1 MTGKPMIIDRVV
13 LRLVRTELTRPFENR
28 WQRYH
33 TWTKLVLEVVVGG
46 VSGFSECAAMETPF
60 YNYET
65 IETAWF
71 ITERYLAPA
80 LLREQITDPVA
91 AQRAWADINGH
102 EEAKAG
108 LEGAL
113 WDLRA
118 RQAGR
123 PLCRELGGSVR
134 PVPAG
139 ATAGIEPTLDELL
152 AHIAA
157 IRDAGFH
164 RVRVKIRPGW
174 DVEPLREIHAA
185 FPGLPVIAD
194 ANAAYGEDDLAALSR
209 LDEFE
214 LMGVEQP
221 FARDLLDT
229 SAALQ
234 ARLVTPICLD
244 EQIHSLREMR
254 RACQLKAGRMINIK
268 VGRVGGLAE
277 AIRIHDFCRD
287 EGIGVFIG
295 GKWEQGLGRWCALAL
310 ATLPGVTLPSDVGPS
325 SHYYSHDG
333 ADRPLEFSE
342 PGWVTPTSRP
352 GLGASL
358 ASDADV
364 VQRLELTPEGIG

>member
-1 MTGKPMIIDRVV
+1 MAIDRII
-13 LRLVRTELTRPFENR
+13 LRLVRATLTRPFENR

-33 TWTKLVLEVVVGG
+33 TWTKLVLEVVSDGI
-46 VSGFSECAAMETPF
+46 SGFSECAAMETPF

-71 ITERYLAPA
+71 ITERYLAPI
-80 LLREQITDPVA
+80 LLREQTADPA
-91 AQRAWADINGH
+91 LAQRAWADINGH

-123 PLCRELGGSVR
+123 PLCVELGGSVR
-134 PVPAG
+134 PVPVG
-139 ATAGIEPTLDELL
+139 ATAGIEPTLDLL
-152 AHIAA
+152 LDHIAA
-157 IRDAGFH
+157 LRDAGFR

-174 DVEPLREIHAA
+174 DAEPLREIHAA

-194 ANAAYGEDDLAALSR
+194 ANAAYGEDNLGPLSR
-209 LDEFE
+209 FDEYE
-214 LMGVEQP
+214 LMALEQP

-234 ARLVTPICLD
+234 ARLVTPVCLD
-244 EQIHSLREMR
+244 EQIHSVREMR
-254 RACQLKAGRMINIK
+254 RAHQLKAGRMINIK
-268 VGRVGGLAE
+268 VGRVGGLSE
-277 AIRIHDFCRD
+277 ASRIHDFCHG
-287 EGIGVFIG
+287 EGIDLFIG

-325 SHYYSHDG
+325 KSYYVHDG
-333 ADRPLEFSE
+333 ADRPLELAE
-342 PGWVTPTSRP
+342 PGWALPAGRA
-352 GLGASL
+352 GLGVVL
-358 ASDADV
+358 SDSADI
-364 VQRLELTPEGIG
+364 VQSLELTPSRAG